1 MKEFYP
7 WSKAVYDE
15 TIKKYLNGNFSV
27 LDIQLSGKCNFNCVY
42 CDSPDRNIKAQT
54 DFKHLENL
62 VREEKGKYDWMF
74 VCGLGEPL
82 YNENKVVLLQ
92 LLALC
97 KDMGIKCSIFTNGS
111 NMDELILS
119 YVREGILYPIIKV
132 DTFLPKLAQELYG
145 SINACKTLKT
155 IEDLLSIARGI
166 NDSVCHVAASIV
178 PTTKNLDEIPY
189 IVERC
194 IEHSTFPLIG
204 QLEYAGNAIGSYEDL
219 LLTQEQLIE
228 LKEKVN
234 SLIGMDYNVPIC
246 PAVISGIHVAI
257 NGYVTV
263 DRKSGLSCSWF
274 WLETPD
280 VENICNFN
288 KIKSFCEVEQKIR
301 EYRKKSIDQLFVLKK
316 DIQEYPFGG
325 CGGNVKDLFDDYLNI
340 QSKLSV

>member
-15 TIKKYLNGNFSV
+15 TIKKYLNGSFSV

-82 YNENKVVLLQ
+82 YNENKVALLQ

-111 NMDELILS
+111 NMDELIFN
-119 YVREGILYPIIKV
+119 YVREGVLYPIIKV
-132 DTFLPKLAQELYG
+132 DTFSQKLAQELYG
-145 SINACKTLKT
+145 SKNACKTLQV
-155 IEDLLSIARGI
+155 IEDLFSISVGI
-166 NDSVCHVAASIV
+166 NDAVCHVAASIV
-178 PTTKNLDEIPY
+178 PTTKNLEEIPY
-189 IVERC
+189 IVKKC
-194 IEHSTFPLIG
+194 IEHNTFPLIG
-204 QLEYAGNAIGSYEDL
+204 QLEYAGNAIGAYEDL
-219 LLTQEQLIE
+219 LLTREQLIE
-228 LKEKVN
+228 LKEQVN
-234 SLIGMDYNVPIC
+234 SLIGMDYSVPIC
-246 PAVISGIHVAI
+246 PAVISGIHVAS

-280 VENICNFN
+280 VENVCNVN
-288 KIKSFCEVEQKIR
+288 QIKSFCEAEQKIK
-301 EYRKKSIDQLFVLKK
+301 EYRKKSIDQLLVLKK

-325 CGGNVKDLFDDYLNI
+325 CGGNVMDLFDDYLNI
-340 QSKLSV
+340 QSKLIV

>member
-62 VREEKGKYDWMF
+62 VREEKEKYDWMF

-82 YNENKVVLLQ
+82 YNENKIALFQ

-111 NMDELILS
+111 NMDELILN
-119 YVREGILYPIIKV
+119 YVREGVLYPIIKI
-132 DTFLPKLAQELYG
+132 DTFSPELAQELYG
-145 SINACKTLKT
+145 SKNACKTLQT
-155 IEDLLSIARGI
+155 IEDLFSIATSI

-178 PTTKNLDEIPY
+178 PTTKNLDEVPH

-194 IEHSTFPLIG
+194 LEHSTFPLIG

-219 LLTQEQLIE
+219 LLTEGQLIK

-246 PAVISGIHVAI
+246 PAVISGIHVAS

-280 VENICNFN
+280 VENICDIN

-301 EYRKKSIDQLFVLKK
+301 EYRQKSIDQLFVLKEN
-316 DIQEYPFGG
+316 IQEYPFGG